1 MKRYTWKT
9 GILEAA
15 MIIAAIFFLVP
26 VYILVNLAVRTAADP
41 SSPMIPTVKLTFD
54 NFVQAWV
61 VGGLANGM
69 FNSLL
74 ITTVSVVLI
83 TVLAALASFPLARVS
98 SGWSRGVY
106 FFLMI
111 GLLIPFQLV
120 FIPLYQTFHALGL
133 LGGPWGLVILYVGH
147 QMPFA
152 IFLYASFLREL
163 PLDYEDA
170 SSLDGASRVQT
181 FRYVLFPMLA
191 PVTGTVAI
199 LSVILVWNDFMTPL
213 LYLSGSPNQTVP
225 VAIYGF
231 VGEYV
236 SNWPVIFAGLI
247 IGMLPVLVAYLILQ
261 RRILDGFAVGVKG

>member
-9 GILEAA
+9 GLIEVA
-15 MIIAAIFFLVP
+15 MIIEAIFFLIP
-26 VYILVNLAVRTAADP
+26 IYILVNLSVRGAADP
-41 SSPMIPTVKLTFD
+41 SSPIAPTLHATFD
-54 NFVQAWV
+54 NFIQAWAL
-61 VGGLANGM
+61 GGLGKAIL
-69 FNSLL
+69 NSGL
-74 ITTVSVVLI
+74 ITVVSVVLI
-83 TVLAALASFPLARVS
+83 VVFAALASVPLARVS
-98 SGWSRGVY
+98 SSWSRGLY
-106 FFLMI
+106 FFLMV

-120 FIPLYQTFHALGL
+120 FIPLYQTFSAMGL
-133 LGGPWGLVILYVGH
+133 LGGPWALVILYVGH

-152 IFLYASFLREL
+152 IFLFASFLREI
-163 PLDYEDA
+163 PLEYEQA
-170 SSLDGASRVQT
+170 ASLDGSSRFQT
-181 FRYVLFPMLA
+181 FRYVTFPMLA

-236 SNWPVIFAGLI
+236 SNWPVVFAGLI

-261 RRILDGFAVGVKG
+261 RKILDGFAVGVKG